1 MQALAAAAHECRIDM
16 YKGRICAIVMFYVVP
31 YIYSNILRLFLLN
44 RKHICLCLFSFSGLV
59 FFFFFLSCMLILV
72 VVFMGMHVR
81 VKGQPRCFSDTLYL
95 FLKTGSLVRLR
106 LSWLCQPAFLYCPSS
121 EITSGTCHHAWL
133 FFF

>member
-59 FFFFFLSCMLILV
+59 FFFFSI
-72 VVFMGMHVR
+72 MHVDSGGCFHGYAR
-81 VKGQPRCFSDTLYL
+81 EGQRSTSL
-95 FLKTGSLVRLR
+95 FLRHPVPLFKNRVSCSPQTKLAMPACLSLL
-106 LSWLCQPAFLYCPSS
+106 P
-121 EITSGTCHHAWL
+121 
-133 FFF
+133 